1 MPLEPFVGKKIGVL
15 MGGLSAER
23 EVSLKSGAAV
33 MGSLTRQGYTV
44 CAIDVNTEVALTLR
58 RENVDVAFIAL
69 HGRYGEDGII
79 QGLLEM
85 MHIPYTGSGVLAS
98 ALGMNKAQARS
109 LFIAAGL
116 TTPPCVL
123 LTEKGCDPCEEKAI
137 SKTNPP
143 PFGYP
148 VVVKP
153 ISEGSSVG
161 VTIVENPSALDAA
174 LNEAFRFGPKIL
186 VEQYISGTEVH
197 VGILDQAPLGAIE
210 IRPKTG
216 FYDYTAKYVKGMS
229 EHIFPADLPPN
240 VYKEI
245 LEWGRKAHLALGCS
259 GYSRADFILDRAYKP
274 YLLEVNTLPGMTET
288 SLLPEIA
295 RGVGVSFDQLVE
307 KILATASITK

>member
-1 MPLEPFVGKKIGVL
+1 MPLEQFVGKKIGVL

-33 MGSLTRQGYTV
+33 MGSLTRQGYNV

-85 MHIPYTGSGVLAS
+85 MRIPYTGSGVLAS

-123 LTEKGCDPCEEKAI
+123 LTEQEKGI
-137 SKTNPP
+137 FKTNPP
-143 PFGYP
+143 AFGYP
-148 VVVKP
+148 AVVKP

-161 VTIVENPSALDAA
+161 VTIVENSSGFPAA
-174 LNEAFRFGPKIL
+174 FNEAFRFGPKIL

-197 VGILDQAPLGAIE
+197 VGILDQTPLGAIE

-245 LEWGRKAHLALGCS
+245 LEWGRKAHLSLGCS
-259 GYSRADFILDRAYKP
+259 GYSRADFILDRAYQP
-274 YLLEVNTLPGMTET
+274 YILEVNTLPGMTET

-295 RGVGVSFDQLVE
+295 RGVGISFDQLVE
-307 KILATASITK
+307 KILATAGGNGPQR